1 MVMRDNFQLLDH
13 RLYNT
18 NSNYFIRVL
27 GRIVESPKYHFF
39 FFFQKFSDLKQKSV
53 IIDFHVKTKPEKI
66 FNFQCNTEPK
76 QNIGPKS
83 KTNATFMQVI
93 LIQ

>member
-1 MVMRDNFQLLDH
+1 MRDNFQLLDH
-13 RLYNT
+13 HLYNT

-27 GRIVESPKYHFF
+27 GRIVESLKYHFF
-39 FFFQKFSDLKQKSV
+39 LLLKFSDLKQKSV

-76 QNIGPKS
+76 QSIGPKS